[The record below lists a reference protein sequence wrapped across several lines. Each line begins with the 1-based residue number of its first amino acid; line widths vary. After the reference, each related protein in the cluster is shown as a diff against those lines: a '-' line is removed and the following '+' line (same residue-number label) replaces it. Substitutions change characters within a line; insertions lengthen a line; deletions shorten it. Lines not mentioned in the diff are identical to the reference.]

1 MLEKRV
7 KSRFSH
13 RIIRVS
19 PPVTLDSYMSLVH
32 STMTPPEAK
41 EVSQL
46 ESTPKKKG
54 KLGTGGA
61 EHVAWQ
67 ARWKDA
73 VDVSTILSQLKV

>member
-19 PPVTLDSYMSLVH
+19 PPAALDSYMSLVH
-32 STMTPPEAK
+32 ATMAIPDVPEVP
-41 EVSQL
+41 EVLRLQA
-46 ESTPKKKG
+46 TPKKKG
-54 KLGTGGA
+54 KQHDRA
-61 EHVAWQ
+61 MHENWR

-73 VDVSTILSQLKV
+73 VEASSGFIS